1 MLRTCLL
8 AFSGKMDN
16 HFTALWDGGHFK
28 FWSRETLSGVLTE
41 RGFTDVRFVGTGRCA
56 VCLEEYD
63 PDCPETGG
71 RGWKMK
77 ILGLN
82 AFHGDASA
90 AVLRDGQLVGALEEE
105 RLNRIKH
112 WAGLPLLAAKACL
125 EGAQPDHIAISRD
138 PKAHLTDKLFRA
150 ALRPHQWLK
159 LTSRATNSVRIAQV
173 GEVLAAEG
181 IVPREC
187 RRVHFVEH
195 HRAHLASAFFASP
208 FQEAAVIS
216 IDGFGDFSS
225 VMWGIGKGN
234 HIEVRS
240 NVSFP
245 HSLGIFY
252 TAFTQFLG
260 FPKYGDEY
268 KMMGLSAYGEPR
280 FAEQVRRVVR
290 TEGDQCRLDLGYFT
304 HHSKGVEMT
313 WYGGEPVLGEMFSHK
328 MVAEFGHPRAP
339 RSEIRQRDMDLAAS
353 VQLVLEENY
362 FALLNFVQ
370 KQTGAAALCL
380 AGGVALNC
388 VANGMIFERTNFRN
402 VYVQPAAHDAGTS
415 IGAALYVQHQELK
428 LPRCFE
434 MRHVY
439 YGPEYTDGE
448 ILRDL
453 EAAGCKYRKLT
464 EEDLIGSTVEAIAH
478 GKIVGWFQ
486 GRMEFGPRA
495 LGNRSIL
502 ADPRRKDMK
511 EILNSRIKYREP
523 FRPFCPS
530 ILSERVGEYF
540 ETDYPS
546 PFMVMAYKIKS
557 KQRERIPA
565 VTHGDGTGRLQT
577 VERDLNPRYWKLIHK
592 FEEVTG
598 VPVLLNTSFNE
609 NEPIVQT
616 PAQAIDCF
624 LRTRMDVLSIGG
636 FVLHKEE
643 NARLSENRAAFAELQ
658 TG

>member
-1 MLRTCLL
+1 M
-8 AFSGKMDN
+8 N
-16 HFTALWDGGHFK
+16 
-28 FWSRETLSGVLTE
+28 
-41 RGFTDVRFVGTGRCA
+41 
-56 VCLEEYD
+56 
-63 PDCPETGG
+63 
-71 RGWKMK
+71 
-77 ILGLN
+77 ILGIN

-90 AVLRDGQLVGALEEE
+90 AVLRDGQLVAAVEEE

-125 EGAQPDHIAISRD
+125 QGVQPDHIAISRD
-138 PKAHLTDKLFRA
+138 PKAHLWDKLLRAAVRPHRWRSLSFRA
-150 ALRPHQWLK
+150 A
-159 LTSRATNSVRIAQV
+159 NSARVARV
-173 GEVLAAEG
+173 GQELADGG
-181 IVPREC
+181 IVPRQT
-187 RRVHFVEH
+187 RQVHFVEH

-208 FQEAAVIS
+208 FEEAAVIS

-225 VMWGIGKGN
+225 VMWGVGRGN
-234 HIEVRS
+234 QIEVRGA
-240 NVSFP
+240 VSFP

-280 FAEQVRRVVR
+280 FADKVRRVVR
-290 TEGDQCRLDLGYFT
+290 TENDQCQLNLDYFT

-313 WYGGEPVLGEMFSHK
+313 WYGGEPTLGAIFSHK
-328 MVAEFGHPRAP
+328 MSHDFGEPRLP
-339 RSEIRQRDMDLAAS
+339 RSEIQQRDKDLAAS
-353 VQLVLEENY
+353 VQRVLEENY
-362 FALLNFVQ
+362 FALLNFVH
-370 KQTGAAALCL
+370 KQTGATAVCL

-388 VANGMIFERTNFRN
+388 VANGMILERTSFRD

-415 IGAALYVQHQELK
+415 IGAALYVQHHKLG

-439 YGPEYTDGE
+439 YGPEYSDAE
-448 ILRDL
+448 VLLAL
-453 EAAGCKYRKLT
+453 ESAGCRFHKLAGD
-464 EEDLIGSTVEAIAH
+464 DLIDCTVEAITD

-530 ILSERVGEYF
+530 ILVERVGKYF

-546 PFMVMAYKIKS
+546 PFMVMAYKIRPE
-557 KQRERIPA
+557 QRERIPA

-577 VERDLNPRYWKLIHK
+577 VQREVNPLYWKLIHR

-616 PAQAIDCF
+616 PAEAIDCF
-624 LRTRMDVLSIGG
+624 LRTQMDVLSIGG
-636 FVLHKEE
+636 FLLRKEE
-643 NARLSENRAAFAELQ
+643 NSHLSDNREAFADLQ
-658 TG
+658 KG

>member
-1 MLRTCLL
+1 MI
-8 AFSGKMDN
+8 
-16 HFTALWDGGHFK
+16 
-28 FWSRETLSGVLTE
+28 
-41 RGFTDVRFVGTGRCA
+41 
-56 VCLEEYD
+56 
-63 PDCPETGG
+63 
-71 RGWKMK
+71 
-77 ILGLN
+77 ILGIN

-90 AVLRDGQLVGALEEE
+90 TVLRDGQLVAALEEE

-112 WAGLPLLAAKACL
+112 WAGLPVLAAKACL
-125 EGAQPDHIAISRD
+125 EGAQPDHVAISRD
-138 PKAHLTDKLFRA
+138 PKAHLRDKLLRA
-150 ALRPHQWLK
+150 ALRPHQWLN
-159 LTSRATNSVRIAQV
+159 LTSRATNSVRITQV
-173 GEVLAAEG
+173 GDLLAAEG
-181 IVPREC
+181 IVPREA
-187 RRVHFVEH
+187 RQVHFVEH

-208 FQEAAVIS
+208 FEEAAVIS

-225 VMWGIGKGN
+225 VMWGIGKSN
-234 HIEVRS
+234 HIEVQGS
-240 NVSFP
+240 VSFP

-290 TEGDQCRLDLGYFT
+290 TEGDQCRLNLDYFT

-313 WYGGEPVLGEMFSHK
+313 WYGGEPVLGAVFSHR
-328 MVAEFGHPRAP
+328 MAEEFGDPRTP
-339 RSEIRQRDMDLAAS
+339 RSEVRQRDMDLAAS

-370 KQTGAAALCL
+370 KQTGATALCL

-388 VANGMIFERTNFRN
+388 VANGMIFERTNFRD

-439 YGPEYTDGE
+439 YGPEYSDDE
-448 ILRDL
+448 IFREL
-453 EAAGCKYRKLT
+453 EVAGCKYHKVA
-464 EEDLIGSTVEAIAH
+464 EEELIDCTVRAIAQ
-478 GKIVGWFQ
+478 GRIVGWFQ

-530 ILSERVGEYF
+530 ILAERVGEYF

-546 PFMVMAYKIKS
+546 PFMVMAYKIKPE
-557 KQRERIPA
+557 QRQRIPA

-577 VERDLNPRYWKLIHK
+577 VEHEVNPRYWKLIHK
-592 FEEVTG
+592 FEEVTD

-624 LRTRMDVLSIGG
+624 LRTQMDVLSIGG

-643 NARLSENRAAFAELQ
+643 NVRLSENRTAFAELQ

>member
-1 MLRTCLL
+1 MPLPLQPQR
-8 AFSGKMDN
+8 
-16 HFTALWDGGHFK
+16 ALK
-28 FWSRETLSGVLTE
+28 AE
-41 RGFTDVRFVGTGRCA
+41 
-56 VCLEEYD
+56 
-63 PDCPETGG
+63 
-71 RGWKMK
+71 MK

-90 AVLRDGQLVGALEEE
+90 ALLRDGQLVVALEEE

-112 WAGLPLLAAKACL
+112 WAGLPVGAAKACL
-125 EGAQPDHIAISRD
+125 EGVQPDHIAISRD
-138 PKAHLTDKLFRA
+138 PKAHLKDKVIRA
-150 ALRPHQWLK
+150 ALRPHRWLN
-159 LTSRATNSVRIAQV
+159 LSSRAMNSVRIAQV
-173 GEVLAAEG
+173 GDLLAAEG
-181 IVPREC
+181 IASQEKRP
-187 RRVHFVEH
+187 VHFVEH

-208 FQEAAVIS
+208 FEEAAVVS

-225 VMWGIGKGN
+225 VMWGVGKMN
-234 HIEVRS
+234 QIEVKGS
-240 NVSFP
+240 VSFP

-260 FPKYGDEY
+260 FAKYGDEY

-290 TEGDQCRLDLGYFT
+290 TEGDQCRLNLDYFT

-313 WYGGEPVLGEMFSHK
+313 WYGGEPVLGAVFSPR
-328 MVAEFGHPRAP
+328 MVEEFGDPRTP
-339 RSEIRQRDMDLAAS
+339 RSEIHQRDMDLAAS

-362 FALLNFVQ
+362 FTLLNFVQ
-370 KQTGAAALCL
+370 KQTGKAVVCL
-380 AGGVALNC
+380 AGGVVLNC
-388 VANGMIFERTNFRN
+388 VANGMIFERTNFRD

-439 YGPEYTDGE
+439 YGPEYTDSE

-453 EAAGCKYRKLT
+453 EAVRCKYHKVP
-464 EEDLIGSTVEAIAH
+464 EEDLIGNTVEAIAQ

-511 EILNSRIKYREP
+511 EILNRRIKYREP

-546 PFMVMAYKIKS
+546 PFMVMAYKIKPQ
-557 KQRERIPA
+557 QRDRIPA

-577 VERDLNPRYWKLIHK
+577 VEREVNPLYWRLLHK

-636 FVLHKEE
+636 FVLYKQE
-643 NARLSENRAAFAELQ
+643 NVSLSENRAAFAEVQ
-658 TG
+658 RG

>member
-1 MLRTCLL
+1 
-8 AFSGKMDN
+8 
-16 HFTALWDGGHFK
+16 
-28 FWSRETLSGVLTE
+28 
-41 RGFTDVRFVGTGRCA
+41 
-56 VCLEEYD
+56 
-63 PDCPETGG
+63 
-71 RGWKMK
+71 MK

-90 AVLRDGQLVGALEEE
+90 ALLRDGHLVVALEEE

-112 WAGLPLLAAKACL
+112 WAGLPVGAAKACL
-125 EGAQPDHIAISRD
+125 EGAQPDYIAISRD
-138 PKAHLTDKLFRA
+138 PKAHLKDKLMRA
-150 ALRPHQWLK
+150 ALRPHRWLN
-159 LTSRATNSVRIAQV
+159 LSSRAVNSVRIAQV
-173 GEVLAAEG
+173 GDLLAAEG
-181 IVPREC
+181 IVAQETRP
-187 RRVHFVEH
+187 VHFVEH

-208 FQEAAVIS
+208 FEEAAVVS

-225 VMWGIGKGN
+225 VMWGVGKAN
-234 HIEVRS
+234 QIDVRGS
-240 NVSFP
+240 VSFP

-260 FPKYGDEY
+260 FPKFGDEY

-290 TEGDQCRLDLGYFT
+290 TEGDQCRLNLDYFT

-313 WYGGEPVLGEMFSHK
+313 WYGGEPVLGAVFSPMMFE
-328 MVAEFGHPRAP
+328 EFGDPRTQ
-339 RSEIRQRDMDLAAS
+339 RSEIHQRDMDLAAS

-362 FALLNFVQ
+362 FTLLNFVQ
-370 KQTGAAALCL
+370 KQTGQTVVCL

-388 VANGMIFERTNFRN
+388 VANGMIFERTNFRD

-428 LPRCFE
+428 LPRRFE

-448 ILRDL
+448 ILCDL
-453 EAAGCKYRKLT
+453 EAVGCTYHKVR
-464 EEDLIGSTVEAIAH
+464 EEDLIGNTVEAIAQ

-530 ILSERVGEYF
+530 ILAERVGEYF

-546 PFMVMAYKIKS
+546 PFMVMAYKIKP
-557 KQRERIPA
+557 KQRDRIPA

-577 VERDLNPRYWKLIHK
+577 VEREVNPLYWRLLHK

-636 FVLHKEE
+636 FVLYKGE
-643 NARLSENRAAFAELQ
+643 NVNLSENRAAFAEVQ
-658 TG
+658 SG